1 MTLCYSIR
9 QRGLKNRTMPE
20 NLVVV
25 YTAAGQ
31 TEANLI
37 KGVLEAAGIPAMSS
51 QEGAG
56 AAFGLTVG
64 LMGKAQIL
72 VREEDAA
79 EARELLAA
87 MEQGELEEEE
97 DN

>member
-1 MTLCYSIR
+1 
-9 QRGLKNRTMPE
+9 MPE

-31 TEANLI
+31 IEASLI
-37 KGVLEAAGIPAMSS
+37 KGLLEAAGIPAMIS

-56 AAFGLTVG
+56 VAYGLTVG
-64 LMGKAQIL
+64 PLGEARIL

-87 MEQGELEEEE
+87 MEHGELEEEG

>member
-1 MTLCYSIR
+1 
-9 QRGLKNRTMPE
+9 MPE
-20 NLVVV
+20 NLVVI

-31 TEANLI
+31 AEANLI
-37 KGVLEAAGIPAMSS
+37 KSVLEAAGIPAMST

-64 LMGKAQIL
+64 LMGEARIL

-79 EARELLAA
+79 EAKELLAA
-87 MEQGELEEEE
+87 MEQEQPDEE
-97 DN
+97 DDDSNVPEA

>member
-1 MTLCYSIR
+1 M
-9 QRGLKNRTMPE
+9 KN

-31 TEANLI
+31 IEASLI
-37 KGVLEAAGIPAMSS
+37 KGLLEAAGIPAMTS

-56 AAFGLTVG
+56 VAYGLTVG
-64 LMGKAQIL
+64 PLGEARIL
-72 VREEDAA
+72 VREKDAA

-87 MEQGELEEEE
+87 MEHGELEEEG

>member
-1 MTLCYSIR
+1 
-9 QRGLKNRTMPE
+9 MPE

-31 TEANLI
+31 IEANLI
-37 KGVLEAAGIPAMSS
+37 KGLLEAAGIPAMIS

-56 AAFGLTVG
+56 VAYGLTVG
-64 LMGKAQIL
+64 PLGKAQIL

-87 MEQGELEEEE
+87 IERGELEEE

>member
-1 MTLCYSIR
+1 MY
-9 QRGLKNRTMPE
+9 N

-31 TEANLI
+31 AEANLI
-37 KGVLEAAGIPAMSS
+37 KSMLEAAGIPAMSA

-64 LMGKAQIL
+64 LMGEAQIL

-87 MEQGELEEEE
+87 MERGEPDEE
-97 DN
+97 DDDSNVPEA

>member
-1 MTLCYSIR
+1 MNS
-9 QRGLKNRTMPE
+9 

-25 YTAAGQ
+25 YTAAGR
-31 TEANLI
+31 TEAGFIISL
-37 KGVLEAAGIPAMSS
+37 LEAAGIPAMST

-56 AAFGLTVG
+56 AAYGLTVG
-64 LMGKAQIL
+64 PLGKAQIL

-87 MEQGELEEEE
+87 MEHGELDEE

>member
-1 MTLCYSIR
+1 M
-9 QRGLKNRTMPE
+9 NN

-31 TEANLI
+31 PEANLI
-37 KGVLEAAGIPAMSS
+37 KSLLEAAGIPAMSS

-56 AAFGLTVG
+56 AAYGLTVG
-64 LMGKAQIL
+64 PMGEAQIL

-87 MEQGELEEEE
+87 MEQGEPDEEE
-97 DN
+97 DESSIPEE

>member
-1 MTLCYSIR
+1 M
-9 QRGLKNRTMPE
+9 NN

-31 TEANLI
+31 TEASLI
-37 KGVLEAAGIPAMSS
+37 KSLLEAAGIPAMSS

-64 LMGKAQIL
+64 LMGEARIL

-87 MEQGELEEEE
+87 MERGELEEDAPDESS
-97 DN
+97 